1 MLIFQMPYTP
11 KPGMVS
17 TPGPGQTPPISTPY
31 YSTPKD
37 QGNYGQYD
45 PRRITK
51 DGVGRPSLFMLG
63 PFMYPQE
70 SPLIDMNVG

>member
-31 YSTPKD
+31 YSTPED

-45 PRRITK
+45 PRRITE
-51 DGVGRPSLFMLG
+51 DGAGRPSLFLVC
-63 PFMYPQE
+63 
-70 SPLIDMNVG
+70 IT